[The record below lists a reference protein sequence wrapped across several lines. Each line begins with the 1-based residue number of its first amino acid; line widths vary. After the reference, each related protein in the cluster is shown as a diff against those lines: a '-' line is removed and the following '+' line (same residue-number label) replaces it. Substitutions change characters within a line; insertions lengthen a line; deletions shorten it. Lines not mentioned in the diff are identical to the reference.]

1 MRAIQRGRREICV
14 ALVLVSSLFVM
25 LAGGAAAATLV
36 SQEDYRLPAGEVL
49 EDNLYVAGES
59 IIIDGTIDGDL
70 VAAGGYIE
78 VNGEI
83 SGDLLAAGGAIV
95 VNGPVAGDVRI
106 AGGGLTLNGPIG
118 GDLVSA
124 SGGAALPGMPSIPM
138 DVDGRQVQ
146 QGTHLAISGSVGKD
160 AILAGGSGV
169 IDGAI
174 AGTLWAGMGSVQLNG
189 EVGGDAHLYGNQIAV
204 SAAASVGGVL
214 YYSTDAESA
223 VTIPSGVALS
233 IEPVITEEPE
243 AAPEPSLSE
252 QILHWTIRLVRAL
265 VGLLVLGWLLVRLL
279 PGFTARTVAAM
290 NTQPLLA
297 IGIGVL
303 IVVAAVPAILALA
316 GLAWLFWGFFPG
328 ALATA
333 MVLFGVLGVL
343 WFLSPLF
350 TGLWV
355 GSRLVG
361 GRGSELLQVV
371 LGVLLVLLLVRV
383 AEWIPVVGGFMAWLL
398 LLLSFSYAGGAI
410 VLALRARA
418 STGEPAMQ
426 AEPQR

>member
-1 MRAIQRGRREICV
+1 M
-14 ALVLVSSLFVM
+14 
-25 LAGGAAAATLV
+25 
-36 SQEDYRLPAGEVL
+36 
-49 EDNLYVAGES
+49 
-59 IIIDGTIDGDL
+59 
-70 VAAGGYIE
+70 
-78 VNGEI
+78 
-83 SGDLLAAGGAIV
+83 
-95 VNGPVAGDVRI
+95 
-106 AGGGLTLNGPIG
+106 
-118 GDLVSA
+118 
-124 SGGAALPGMPSIPM
+124 
-138 DVDGRQVQ
+138 
-146 QGTHLAISGSVGKD
+146 
-160 AILAGGSGV
+160 
-169 IDGAI
+169 
-174 AGTLWAGMGSVQLNG
+174 W
-189 EVGGDAHLYGNQIAV
+189 
-204 SAAASVGGVL
+204 
-214 YYSTDAESA
+214 
-223 VTIPSGVALS
+223 
-233 IEPVITEEPE
+233 
-243 AAPEPSLSE
+243 
-252 QILHWTIRLVRAL
+252 AL

-418 STGEPAMQ
+418 STGEPATQ